1 MCIITICLYNSLVKK
16 RAKTQNS
23 WSQIDVQL
31 KKRYD
36 LIPNLV
42 ETVKGYAAH
51 EKEVLTE
58 VADARA
64 SVGRINGNN
73 TQEAIEANNKL
84 STAIGRLMMVVE
96 RYPELKANSNF
107 MMLSGQL
114 QEIEHKIA
122 LARQIYNDCV
132 MEYNNKVQ
140 MFPSNI
146 TAKIFKFKPAV
157 YFEIEEVQKTAPEVK
172 F

>member
-84 STAIGRLMMVVE
+84 STAIGRLMMIVE
-96 RYPELKANSNF
+96 KYPDLKANSNF
-107 MMLSGQL
+107 MMLSSQL

-132 MEYNNKVQ
+132 MDYNNKVQ

-146 TAKIFKFKPAV
+146 VAKIFKFKQAV
-157 YFEIEEVQKTAPEVK
+157 YFEIEEEQKTAPQVK

>member
-1 MCIITICLYNSLVKK
+1 MCILTIIFYNQLVKG
-16 RAKTQNS
+16 RAKVKNS
-23 WSQIDVQL
+23 WSQIDIQL

-42 ETVKGYAAH
+42 ETVKGYAKH
-51 EKEVLTE
+51 EKDLLVE

-64 SVGRINGNN
+64 SVGRVNGNN

-84 STAIGRLMMVVE
+84 STALGRLMLIVE
-96 RYPELKANSNF
+96 RYPEIKADRNF
-107 MMLSGQL
+107 NQL
-114 QEIEHKIA
+114 QTQLGEIESKIA

-132 MEYNNKVQ
+132 MNYNNKVQ

-146 TAKIFKFKPAV
+146 TAKIFKFKPEV
-157 YFEIEEVQKTAPEVK
+157 YFEIEEVQKEAPKVE